1 MYGEAQGWKT
11 TAWLMMKKK
20 KIVMVAVVMT
30 MLGGKRTFARRRG
43 GILYTANTKG
53 AKLKCNSASVASK
66 KPRVASARGVILFE
80 SATAL

>member
-20 KIVMVAVVMT
+20 KILMVVVMT

-53 AKLKCNSASVASK
+53 AKLKCNSASVASE
-66 KPRVASARGVILFE
+66 KPRVACARVVILFE